1 MLGQAVAPAPQ
12 IGGLKGCWIGLRQ
25 PVRQMPTDPTDV
37 SDVARA
43 GLQIA
48 LVLIQCLADRK
59 ARRRGGSLLL
69 PGPLA
74 RPILRLK
81 K

>member
-12 IGGLKGCWIGLRQ
+12 ICGLKGCWIGLRQ

-59 ARRRGGSLLL
+59 ARRRCGSLLL